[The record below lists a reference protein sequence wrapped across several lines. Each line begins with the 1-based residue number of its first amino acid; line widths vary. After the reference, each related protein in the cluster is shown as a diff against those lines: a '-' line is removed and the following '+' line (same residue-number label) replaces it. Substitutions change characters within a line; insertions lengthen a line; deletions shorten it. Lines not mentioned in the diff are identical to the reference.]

1 MFPVIFKIGNFE
13 LHTYGVMFALAFAA
27 AVYLTV
33 RRGKKYGY
41 EFSQMY
47 DLSMVVIFSSLIG
60 ARLTYVIFHLDEFKG
75 RYWDIINPFQST
87 GQIGLSGMVLLGG
100 VITAAAA
107 VLIYIRIKKYRLGEI
122 ADIIAPSLVV
132 GIAIGR
138 LGCFMNG
145 CCFGEPC
152 NLPWA
157 VKFPPGSYAFYVY
170 GDVHVHPT
178 QLYEVLYATVIFII
192 LSIIEKKKPFHG
204 FNFALFLV
212 LYGIGRFFNE
222 TLRYYNG
229 SEAGMK
235 LQIVSGLDITFS
247 QITSL
252 VMLLTGLII
261 ILTRKRSQDVG
272 TRP

>member
-13 LHTYGVMFALAFAA
+13 LHTYGVMFAVAFASA
-27 AVYLTV
+27 IYLTV
-33 RRGKKYGY
+33 KCGKKYGF

-75 RYWDIINPFQST
+75 RYWDIISPVQST

-100 VITAAAA
+100 VIFAATA
-107 VLIYIRIKKYRLGEI
+107 VLIYVKIKKYRLGEI
-122 ADIIAPSLVV
+122 ADIIAPGLLI

-138 LGCFMNG
+138 IGCFMNG

-152 NLPWA
+152 SLPWA
-157 VKFPPGSYAFYVY
+157 VKFPPGSFAYYVY
-170 GDVHVHPT
+170 GDVAVHPT
-178 QLYEVLYATVIFII
+178 QLYEVIYTIVIFIFLI
-192 LSIIEKKKPFHG
+192 LIENKKPFHG
-204 FNFALFLV
+204 FIFALFLS

-235 LQIVSGLDITFS
+235 LHLMSGADITFS
-247 QITSL
+247 QITSIIML
-252 VMLLTGLII
+252 VIGLII
-261 ILTRKRSQDVG
+261 ILTHKRSQNLG
-272 TRP
+272 TRQ